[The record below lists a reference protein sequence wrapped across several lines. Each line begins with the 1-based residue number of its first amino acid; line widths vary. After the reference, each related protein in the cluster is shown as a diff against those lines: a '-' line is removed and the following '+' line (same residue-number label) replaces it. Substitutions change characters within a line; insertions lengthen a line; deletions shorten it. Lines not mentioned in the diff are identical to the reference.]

1 MYNSGMTAEP
11 LHTPTEV
18 AVSEARPR
26 LAELVDEAAGGQVI
40 YLTRHGRRVA
50 AIVPA
55 DLPEKA
61 GDVQVRALARQFAE
75 RHPNLL
81 DRLKDA

>member
-1 MYNSGMTAEP
+1 MTPEP
-11 LHTPTEV
+11 LPTPFEV
-18 AVSEARPR
+18 PVSEARPR
-26 LAELVDEAAGGQVI
+26 LAELVDDAASGQVV

-61 GDVQVRALARQFAE
+61 GDVQVRALARKFADQHPALLE
-75 RHPNLL
+75 RL
-81 DRLKDA
+81 RDA

>member
-1 MYNSGMTAEP
+1 MNSEP
-11 LHTPTEV
+11 VNHPVEIP
-18 AVSEARPR
+18 VSEARPR
-26 LAELVDEAAGGQVI
+26 LAELVDDAAHGRVV

-75 RHPNLL
+75 RHPDLL
-81 DRLKDA
+81 DRLRDA

>member
-1 MYNSGMTAEP
+1 MTHEP
-11 LHTPTEV
+11 LPTPHEV
-18 AVSEARPR
+18 PVSEARPR
-26 LAELVDEAAGGQVI
+26 LAELVDEAAGGSVV
-40 YLTRHGRRVA
+40 YLTKHGRRVA

-75 RHPNLL
+75 RHPALL
-81 DRLKDA
+81 ERLRDA

>member
-1 MYNSGMTAEP
+1 MNSEP
-11 LHTPTEV
+11 VNPPVEIP
-18 AVSEARPR
+18 VSEARPR
-26 LAELVDEAAGGQVI
+26 LAELVEGAAHGQVT

-61 GDVQVRALARQFAE
+61 GDVQVRALARQFAQ
-75 RHPNLL
+75 RHPDLL
-81 DRLKDA
+81 DRLRDA

>member
-1 MYNSGMTAEP
+1 MTAEP
-11 LHTPTEV
+11 HPTSPAEV
-18 AVSEARPR
+18 SVSEARPR
-26 LAELVDEAAGGQVI
+26 LAELVDEAADGRVV
-40 YLTRHGRRVA
+40 YLTRHGHRVA

-61 GDVQVRALARQFAE
+61 GDVQVRALARQFAD
-75 RHPNLL
+75 RHSALL

>member
-1 MYNSGMTAEP
+1 MTAEP

-18 AVSEARPR
+18 PVSEARPR
-26 LAELVDEAAGGQVI
+26 LAELVDDAAQGQVV

-61 GDVQVRALARQFAE
+61 GDVQVRALARRFSE
-75 RHPNLL
+75 RHAGLL
-81 DRLKDA
+81 ERLKDA